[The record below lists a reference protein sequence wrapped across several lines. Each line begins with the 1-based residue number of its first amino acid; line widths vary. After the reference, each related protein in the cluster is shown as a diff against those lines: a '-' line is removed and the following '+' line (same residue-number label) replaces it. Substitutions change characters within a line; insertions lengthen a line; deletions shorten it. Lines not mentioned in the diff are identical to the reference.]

1 MPALSTFSACDFI
14 SHSLREGEKKVI
26 RCEQP
31 QFSMG
36 TYTLLA
42 LLPILPLTIKE
53 VLLAHLKAN
62 LLTCALDSISS

>member
-1 MPALSTFSACDFI
+1 M
-14 SHSLREGEKKVI
+14 

-31 QFSMG
+31 QFSIA

-42 LLPILPLTIKE
+42 FLPILPLTIKE

-62 LLTCALDSISS
+62 LLTCALDSVSS